1 MLTKEEALPL
11 RRIQLWNWIL
21 LVLLTGVAAAFFG
34 RPSARAVLIGGLLAN
49 SSFWLLKRDLS
60 RLLDGELTAVK
71 ARFFVKYY
79 ARLALL
85 AVLLFILAKYGSLNI
100 PGLLAG
106 LSVVFLSISGVA
118 AAAAIKTFKIRE
130 AE

>member
-1 MLTKEEALPL
+1 MTTEEALPL
-11 RRIQLWNWIL
+11 RRIQLLNWVL

-34 RPSARAVLIGGLLAN
+34 MPSARAVLVGGLLAN

-60 RLLDGELTAVK
+60 RLLVGELAAVK
-71 ARFFVKYY
+71 VRFFIKYY

-85 AVLLFILAKYGSLNI
+85 ALLIFVLVKYASLNI
-100 PGLLAG
+100 PGLLVG

-118 AAAAIKTFKIRE
+118 AAAAIKTFKIME
-130 AE
+130 AS

>member
-1 MLTKEEALPL
+1 MTTEEALPL
-11 RRIQLWNWIL
+11 RRIQLLNWVL

-34 RPSARAVLIGGLLAN
+34 IPSARAVLVGGLLAN

-60 RLLDGELTAVK
+60 RLLVGELAAVK
-71 ARFFVKYY
+71 VRFFIKYY

-85 AVLLFILAKYGSLNI
+85 ALLIFVLVKYASLNI
-100 PGLLAG
+100 PGLLVG

-118 AAAAIKTFKIRE
+118 AAAAIKTF
-130 AE
+130 

>member
-1 MLTKEEALPL
+1 MMTKEEALLL
-11 RRIQLWNWIL
+11 RRVQLWNWIL
-21 LVLLTGVAAAFFG
+21 LVLLTGVAAVFFG
-34 RPSARAVLIGGLLAN
+34 MSSARAVLVGGLLAN
-49 SSFWLLKRDLS
+49 CSFWLLKRDLS
-60 RLLDGELTAVK
+60 RLLVGELTAVK
-71 ARFFVKYY
+71 ARFFIKYY

-85 AVLLFILAKYGSLNI
+85 AVLLFVLVKYGALNI

-130 AE
+130 AK